1 MVNTLRRIQETMEA
15 QQARIKKNGH
25 DGLSQVSKDALE
37 HLKQFKGLSKSVE
50 DHPDPDTSDQ

>member
-1 MVNTLRRIQETMEA
+1 MEA